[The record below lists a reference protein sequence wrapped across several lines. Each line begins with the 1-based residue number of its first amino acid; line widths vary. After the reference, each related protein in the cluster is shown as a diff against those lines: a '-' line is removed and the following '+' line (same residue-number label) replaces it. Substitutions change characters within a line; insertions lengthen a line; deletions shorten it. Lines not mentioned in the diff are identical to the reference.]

1 MIDKT
6 VFELYISCGDSM
18 KVIIDRFEG
27 DIAVLECNGEMLN
40 APAKLFENAKEGDHI
55 EISVIK
61 KKDFGEETEKKSQ
74 LVKTDDFSKE
84 TDCKTEEDS
93 RSIFERLRKKSNKAK
108 RD

>member
-1 MIDKT
+1 
-6 VFELYISCGDSM
+6 M

-61 KKDFGEETEKKSQ
+61 SADLGKEESEEAKRVGTENMLQATQADSSSQNTDGKDEKYEYKNADT
-74 LVKTDDFSKE
+74 KA
-84 TDCKTEEDS
+84 
-93 RSIFERLRKKSNKAK
+93 IFERLRKKSKKAK
-108 RD
+108 D